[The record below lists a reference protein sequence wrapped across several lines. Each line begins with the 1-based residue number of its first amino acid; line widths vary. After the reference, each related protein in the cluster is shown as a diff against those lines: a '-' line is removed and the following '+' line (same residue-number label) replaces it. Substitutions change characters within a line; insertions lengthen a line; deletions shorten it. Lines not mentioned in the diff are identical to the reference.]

1 MTLISY
7 LTLRFLT
14 SHVRH
19 GKIAIGKPHLPNIK
33 FLLYQRK
40 FLTEMG
46 ANFDLNNTEQKK

>member
-19 GKIAIGKPHLPNIK
+19 GKIVIGKPHLPNIK
-33 FLLYQRK
+33 FLYQRK

-46 ANFDLNNTEQKK
+46 ANFNLDNTEQKK